1 MKPRPNALGCRIH
14 RFCAVLSRTGTRR
27 PYFRNDDIRI
37 AERRRGL
44 WVGWTADV
52 FGETPLQGTIVGHE
66 RPLPAALVACA
77 NCHPAGSRA
86 ALKTAIGPRLDK
98 STTDTGRRRGGPP
111 SRFTSTTFCR
121 LLRTGVDPAYIVI
134 SRQMPRYD
142 LRDDQCFSLWQY
154 LVGLGDEVRRE

>member
-1 MKPRPNALGCRIH
+1 MRLVAVSTGFAPFSRVLVLVGLIFAMTTYALRSAGEVSGSAGQRM
-14 RFCAVLSRTGTRR
+14 F
-27 PYFRNDDIRI
+27 
-37 AERRRGL
+37 
-44 WVGWTADV
+44 

-86 ALKTAIGPRLDK
+86 ALETAIGPRLDK

>member
-1 MKPRPNALGCRIH
+1 MRLV
-14 RFCAVLSRTGTRR
+14 AVSTGFAPFSRVLV
-27 PYFRNDDIRI
+27 IV
-37 AERRRGL
+37 GL
-44 WVGWTADV
+44 IPFAMTTYASRSAGEVSGSAGQRMF

-66 RPLPAALVACA
+66 RPLPAELVACA
-77 NCHPAGSRA
+77 NCHPAGSRS
-86 ALKTAIGPRLDK
+86 ALDTAIGPRLDK
-98 STTDTGRRRGGPP
+98 STMTDTGWRRGGPP